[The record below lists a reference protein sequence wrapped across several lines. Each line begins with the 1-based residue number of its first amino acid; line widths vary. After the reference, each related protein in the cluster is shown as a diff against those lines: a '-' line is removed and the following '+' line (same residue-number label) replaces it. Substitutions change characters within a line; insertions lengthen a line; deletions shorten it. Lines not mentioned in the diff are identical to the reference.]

1 MTLKF
6 YQETTKWPGTTPNH
20 TYLLNKDKSKMLAYV
35 PAGSRAVFKFKNP
48 LRIDTRGRT
57 FQAIEENFGYTIDT
71 VVNTNPQ
78 WQVKGSQG
86 DVYTVEQ
93 TENGFTCTCSGFRFR
108 STCKHTK
115 ELENGIKTAT

>member
-6 YQETTKWPGTTPNH
+6 YQETTKWAGATSNH
-20 TYLLNKDKSKMLAYV
+20 TYLLSKDRSKMLAYV
-35 PAGSRAVFKFKNP
+35 PAGTRAVFKFKNP

-57 FQAIEENFGYTIDT
+57 FQVTEENFGYTADA

-78 WQVKGSQG
+78 WQIKGSRG

-93 TENGFTCTCSGFRFR
+93 TETGLTCTCSGFRFR
-108 STCKHTK
+108 GACRHIK
-115 ELENGIKTAT
+115 EVQA

>member
-6 YQETTKWPGTTPNH
+6 YQETTKWAGATSNH
-20 TYLLNKDKSKMLAYV
+20 TYLLSKDRSKMLAYV
-35 PAGSRAVFKFKNP
+35 PAGTRAVFKFKNP

-57 FQAIEENFGYTIDT
+57 FQVTEEDFGYTAEA

-78 WQVKGSQG
+78 WQVQGSRG

-93 TENGFTCTCSGFRFR
+93 TETGLTCTCSGFRFR
-108 STCKHTK
+108 GACRHIK
-115 ELENGIKTAT
+115 EVQA